1 MADVLSRSEP
11 PDADAVAL
19 VLEMTAPVDADGFQ
33 QPHPVAIEDVERV
46 LKAAQ
51 GDISEAVSEVLS
63 LMAIKSLQLQDESTK
78 EESPAQSQLQWHELC
93 AGLGMAEC
101 EALLQALNSLPGED
115 PDEMVALHG
124 EFIQRLLLALD
135 SENNSDGGSE
145 DAEEDDH
152 PLMILQALYPTYQM
166 DVIERVFA
174 QQNYDVAATADA
186 LQNLGAIKHV
196 HSYASVVS
204 AQPMAAA
211 MQRDLLENG
220 PNVASLGFFPD
231 LPTAGAS
238 SNGIARGNQKARR
251 RQQRFK
257 AHPQAQSSARGP
269 KLRGV
274 NAWDT
279 QHEQFPTLGEDGRE
293 ANIASKLK
301 IERLQ
306 RLLPSIDRDVVQTVS
321 FLPLFGALDS
331 RVSHSFCLLF

>member
-1 MADVLSRSEP
+1 MADVLSHSEP
-11 PDADAVAL
+11 PDAEAVAL

-33 QPHPVAIEDVERV
+33 QPHPVAIKDVERA
-46 LKAAQ
+46 LRTAQ

-63 LMAIKSLQLQDESTK
+63 LMAIKSLQLQDASTK
-78 EESPAQSQLQWHELC
+78 KESPVQSQLQWHELC
-93 AGLGMAEC
+93 AGLGMTEC

-115 PDEMVALHG
+115 PDEMVAQHG

-135 SENNSDGGSE
+135 SENNSEDDNE
-145 DAEEDDH
+145 DAQEEDH

-186 LQNLGAIKHV
+186 LQNLGALKHV

-204 AQPMAAA
+204 AQPTAAA
-211 MQRDLLENG
+211 MQRNLAENG
-220 PNVASLGFFPD
+220 PNVESLGYFPD
-231 LPTAGAS
+231 LPAAGPS
-238 SNGIARGNQKARR
+238 LNGIARGNQKARR

-257 AHPQAQSSARGP
+257 PHLQIDNNVRGP
-269 KLRGV
+269 KLRSV

-306 RLLPSIDRDVVQTVS
+306 RLLPTIDRDVVQTVS
-321 FLPLFGALDS
+321 
-331 RVSHSFCLLF
+331 SFATWCI